1 MLYCTC
7 YCVLMSVLCRHVCRH
22 GAQPQLPARY
32 PPPRVLP
39 SRRQGPQPHSF
50 QPLPLAPGSTRR
62 PPLCLEG
69 RHFHRRSSAASL
81 RYRPLPP
88 AWPRGRGPRHL
99 APPASRPAH
108 RHQIGRGPV
117 GRRAPPI
124 GAPLPQAFD
133 IVRSRPHGH
142 VAAVLGTLRRL
153 HLDRLI
159 DTQASRELDL
169 VVALI
174 VARVLEP
181 ASKLATSRALHPDT
195 LSSTLGELLHL
206 DSPSEDELYQA
217 MDWLLPQQARIEQAL
232 AKRHLAEGALVLYD
246 LTSTYFEGR
255 HCPLAKL
262 GHPRDG
268 NKGKLQVVFGLMT
281 NAEGCPVAVE
291 VYAGNT
297 SDPKTVS
304 DQVTKL
310 RQRFGLQRV
319 ILVGDRGMI
328 TSARIRD
335 NLQPAPG
342 IDWITALRAPA
353 IKKLASAGVLQL
365 SLFDSRD
372 LAEITH
378 PDFPGERLIACYNP
392 LLAEERARK
401 RPELLAATEKELDKI
416 AGATRRPKRPLRGKQ
431 NIGLRVGKVLN
442 HYKMGKH
449 FQIHIE
455 EDSFSYQRK
464 QTNIEKE
471 KSLDGIYVI
480 RTNVPPEVFSSEQ
493 AVRNYQSLSGVERA
507 FRSLKTVD
515 LHVRPIH
522 HREPDR
528 VRAHIFL
535 CMLAYYVEWHMR
547 QDLAPLLF
555 DDDDKAAAQQLR
567 TSVVAPA
574 QRSTAAQQK
583 AHSRRTQDDLPV
595 HSFQTLLHDLAT
607 IVSNCVQPKDAAI
620 PTFDIITTP
629 TALQQRALDL
639 LRVPLKP
646 SGM

>member
-1 MLYCTC
+1 MYVATVPNRNSPPAILLRESFRLGGKVRNRT
-7 YCVLMSVLCRHVCRH
+7 LSNLSHWPPAQLDALRSVLK
-22 GAQPQLPARY
+22 GAT
-32 PPPRVLP
+32 
-39 SRRQGPQPHSF
+39 SIGP
-50 QPLPLAPGSTRR
+50 
-62 PPLCLEG
+62 
-69 RHFHRRSSAASL
+69 
-81 RYRPLPP
+81 
-88 AWPRGRGPRHL
+88 
-99 APPASRPAH
+99 
-108 RHQIGRGPV
+108 
-117 GRRAPPI
+117 
-124 GAPLPQAFD
+124 PLPQAFD

-142 VAAVLGTLRRL
+142 VAAVLSTLRRL

-174 VARVLEP
+174 AARVLEP

-217 MDWLLPQQARIEQAL
+217 MDWLLPRQARIEQAL

-262 GHPRDG
+262 GHARDDK
-268 NKGKLQVVFGLMT
+268 KGKLQVVFGLMT
-281 NAEGCPVAVE
+281 DAEGCPIAVE

-328 TSARIRD
+328 TSARIRED
-335 NLQPAPG
+335 LQPAPG

-471 KSLDGIYVI
+471 ESLDGIYVI
-480 RTNVPPEVFSSEQ
+480 RTNVPAEVFSSEQ
-493 AVRNYQSLSGVERA
+493 TVRNYKSLSGVERA

-522 HREPDR
+522 HRQPDR

-535 CMLAYYVEWHMR
+535 CMLAYHVEWHMR

-555 DDDDKAAAQQLR
+555 DDDDRAAAAQLR

-583 AHSRRTQDDLPV
+583 AHRRRTPDDLPV

-607 IVSNCVQPKDAAI
+607 IVSNRVQPKDAAI

-639 LRVPLKP
+639 LRVSLKP
-646 SGM
+646 PGV